1 MTDFKDPSIS
11 SEDLQKDIEDMRN
24 KKIHIEDALVNIKIK
39 KEQRSLIE
47 RSTQKTIGVANQV
60 AKIDEEINKLY
71 GKLFRGILK

>member
-60 AKIDEEINKLY
+60 AKLDEEINKLY